1 MDKFRNI
8 LFVADGSKGEQAAL
22 ATVLQLA
29 RQTHAGVTV
38 VGVVAVLPGSFY
50 SAGAVF
56 NFEELQQGVKREA
69 HERLEKV
76 VKDSVR
82 SAPPPALVVRE
93 GIDYIEII
101 RQVKE
106 GRHDLVAKAAS
117 SDPSFADTLFGQLDM
132 HLLRKCPCP
141 VFIIKPRKKIRH
153 PHVLAALDIE
163 DSSRKGQ
170 AFNNLIVDHAAQITG
185 FEEGT
190 LDLLHVWNL
199 PFEQNM
205 RREEKFR
212 NLNTVELLLKDTRKH
227 KQEQMQKLVQR
238 WSALEPRAHLV
249 KGYAQEAI
257 PRFARDRGIDLVVM
271 GTVGRTGI
279 KGFFMGNTSEKILRS
294 LNCSV
299 LAIKPKGFKSPVS

>member
-8 LFVADGSKGEQAAL
+8 LFVADGSKGEQGAL
-22 ATVLQLA
+22 TKVLQLA
-29 RQTHAGVTV
+29 QQTHANVTV
-38 VGVVAVLPGSFY
+38 MGVVAVLPGSFY
-50 SAGAVF
+50 SAGAAF
-56 NFEELQQGVKREA
+56 NFDELQQEVKREA

-82 SAPPPALVVRE
+82 SVPLPAILIRE

-117 SDPSFADTLFGQLDM
+117 SDPSFADALFGQLDM

-163 DSSRKGQ
+163 DSTRKGQ
-170 AFNNLIVDHAAQITG
+170 AFNNLILDHAAEITG
-185 FEEGT
+185 FEEGS
-190 LDLLHVWNL
+190 LDILHVWNL

-212 NLNTVELLLKDTRKH
+212 NLNTVELLLKNTKKH
-227 KQEQMQKLVQR
+227 KQEQMQKLAKR
-238 WSALEPRAHLV
+238 WEALEPRTHLV
-249 KGYAQEAI
+249 KGFAQETI
-257 PRFARDRGIDLVVM
+257 PRFSRDHGIDLVVM

-279 KGFFMGNTSEKILRS
+279 RGFFMGNTSEKILRS

-299 LAIKPKGFKSPVS
+299 LAIKPKGFKTPVS